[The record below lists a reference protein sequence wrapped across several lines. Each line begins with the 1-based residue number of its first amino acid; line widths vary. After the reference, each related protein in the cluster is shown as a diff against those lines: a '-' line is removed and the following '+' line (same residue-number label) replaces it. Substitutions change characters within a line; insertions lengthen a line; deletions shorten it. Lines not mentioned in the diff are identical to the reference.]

1 MEPQWSSQR
10 QQQQQQQRPPVG
22 LSPQQTGWSSMQQPN
37 QQQYMQPQQTG
48 MLGPG
53 MAMMQQRPMQTGM
66 GMPMQMQATGGFS
79 SSSAYGAPPPPPV
92 PSLPRMY
99 QQNTG
104 YPQPMMPQATG
115 YPGQGGSMLGS
126 FNAVPSTFVSTF
138 MPSNP
143 NAQWNSGPGQY
154 TQQQTAQAPAPLP
167 QYFEQ
172 HNQQTMGQ
180 TAVSVQW
187 ALTADERKNYDQIF
201 RAWDQGSGFITGQ
214 RAQEVFKESGLE
226 RDDLM
231 KVWCVSQRIQGL
243 RTAS

>member
-1 MEPQWSSQR
+1 MM
-10 QQQQQQQRPPVG
+10 QQQQP
-22 LSPQQTGWSSMQQPN
+22 
-37 QQQYMQPQQTG
+37 QYMQPQQTG

-53 MAMMQQRPMQTGM
+53 MALMQRPMQTGM
-66 GMPMQMQATGGFS
+66 PPMQMQQLQPQQ
-79 SSSAYGAPPPPPV
+79 YGAPPPSV

-99 QQNTG
+99 PQNTG
-104 YPQPMMPQATG
+104 YAQPTMPQATG
-115 YPGQGGSMLGS
+115 YPGQAGGNSMLGS

-143 NAQWNSGPGQY
+143 NAQWNSGPGQ
-154 TQQQTAQAPAPLP
+154 QQQYSQQQSAQAPAPLP

-187 ALTADERKNYDQIF
+187 ALTADERKNYDKIF

-231 KVWCVSQRIQGL
+231 KVW
-243 RTAS
+243 